1 MKLYNLYEDI
11 IFEAVKKAKHPL
23 ITNPSVDD
31 AIKAIEDKCFVNIEY
46 EDYPNAPTSS
56 KRYVQVYNVGK
67 TLAGNLAVRAY
78 QLGGK
83 SKTTPTQGGWK
94 LFRFDRMKS
103 WEQTNMKFHEPMPKF
118 NSEGDDLMLRPLDG
132 LAKFGPKKDSN
143 YVRKSEDL
151 TQDMINTMSPEDRA
165 KHDAAKKRSMDKF
178 KITPKTS
185 NPKNVP
191 IEPEKPVDT
200 SKTTASGPVKQ
211 SAYIKPATPEINNDT
226 DNKIEDNDDTTTSRP
241 K

>member
-11 IFEAVKKAKHPL
+11 ILEAIKKAKHPL
-23 ITNPSVDD
+23 ITKPSVDD

-46 EDYPNAPTSS
+46 EDYPDAPTSS

-67 TLAGNLAVRAY
+67 TLAGNLAVRVY

-83 SKTTPTQGGWK
+83 SKTTPTKGGWK
-94 LFRFDRMKS
+94 LFRFNRMKS

-151 TQDMINTMSPEDRA
+151 TQDMIDTMSPEDKA
-165 KHDAAKKRSMDKF
+165 KHYAAEKKSIEKF
-178 KITPKTS
+178 QITPK
-185 NPKNVP
+185 PKVTKVP
-191 IEPEKPVDT
+191 IKPKEPIDT
-200 SKTTASGPVKQ
+200 SKTTASGAVKQ
-211 SAYIKPATPEINNDT
+211 SAYIKPVTINNDK
-226 DNKIEDNDDTTTSRP
+226 DKKIEDNDDTTTSRP